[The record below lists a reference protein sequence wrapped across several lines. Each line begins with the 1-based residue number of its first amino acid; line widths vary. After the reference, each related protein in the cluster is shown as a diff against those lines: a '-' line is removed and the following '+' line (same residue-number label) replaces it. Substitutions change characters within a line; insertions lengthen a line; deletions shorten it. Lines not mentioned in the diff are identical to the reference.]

1 MKYFVVFLLALF
13 SVSLA
18 AQEGDYTKISG
29 TVVNEAN
36 LLPKK
41 DVNVINLNTVKG
53 TTTNGMGEFEIEAK
67 VNDTLHFSYIGFQ
80 SIKIRVS
87 ADWIKN
93 KSGFKV
99 KLTEKAF
106 ALEEIFIPRYLLT
119 GYIEVDTK
127 LIALNDAHRYSI
139 SGLSY
144 GYESGGSSS
153 SQVKK
158 VLGALSNPAD
168 ALYNTFGKKGKEM
181 RKLREFKK
189 DETVRNVLASKYDRE
204 TVSALLGIDKKEIK
218 EILKGCNYSDTFI
231 ETANDLQIMDAIKG
245 CYEDYKLLKKNK

>member
-1 MKYFVVFLLALF
+1 MKYFVVFLFALF
-13 SVSLA
+13 SA
-18 AQEGDYTKISG
+18 IGFAQENGYTKISG
-29 TVVNEAN
+29 VVVNEAN
-36 LLPKK
+36 LLPKS

-67 VNDTLHFSYIGFQ
+67 VNDTLHFSFIGFQ

-93 KSGFKV
+93 KTGFKV

-106 ALEEIFIPRYLLT
+106 ALEEVFVPRYMLT
-119 GYIEVDTK
+119 GYLEVDTK
-127 LIALNDAHRYSI
+127 LIALNEAHRYSI
-139 SGLSY
+139 SGLPY
-144 GYESGGSSS
+144 GYESGGNT
-153 SQVKK
+153 QVGK

-168 ALYNTFGKKGKEM
+168 ALYNAFSKKGKEM

-204 TVSALLGIDKKEIK
+204 TVAAILGIDKKEIK
-218 EILKGCNYSDTFI
+218 EILKGCNYSDAFI
-231 ETANDLQIMDAIKG
+231 DTANDLQIMDAIKG
-245 CYEDYKLLKKNK
+245 CYEDYKLLKKKN

>member
-1 MKYFVVFLLALF
+1 MKYFVVFLLTLF
-13 SVSLA
+13 SISLA
-18 AQEGDYTKISG
+18 AQEADYTKISG

>member
-1 MKYFVVFLLALF
+1 MKYFVVFLFALF
-13 SVSLA
+13 SVTA
-18 AQEGDYTKISG
+18 IAQEKGYTKISG
-29 TVVNEAN
+29 VVVNESN
-36 LLPKK
+36 LLPKA

-87 ADWIKN
+87 SDWVKN
-93 KSGFKV
+93 KTGFKV

-106 ALEEIFIPRYLLT
+106 AIEEVFIPRYMLT
-119 GYIEVDTK
+119 GYLEVDTK
-127 LIALNDAHRYSI
+127 LIALNEAHRYSI
-139 SGLSY
+139 SGLPY
-144 GYESGGSSS
+144 GYESGGNSS

-168 ALYNTFGKKGKEM
+168 ALYNAFGKKGKEM

-204 TVSALLGIDKKEIK
+204 TVSALLGIDKKDIK
-218 EILKGCNYSDTFI
+218 DILKGCSYSDTFI

>member
-1 MKYFVVFLLALF
+1 MKYFVVFLFALF
-13 SVSLA
+13 SLSA
-18 AQEGDYTKISG
+18 FAQEDVYTKISG
-29 TVVNEAN
+29 VVVNEAN

-67 VNDTLHFSYIGFQ
+67 VNDTLHFSFIGFQ

-87 ADWIKN
+87 ADWVKN
-93 KSGFKV
+93 KKGFKV

-106 ALEEIFIPRYLLT
+106 ALEEVFIPRYLLT
-119 GYIEVDTK
+119 GYLEVDTK
-127 LIALNDAHRYSI
+127 LIALNEAQRYSI
-139 SGLSY
+139 SGLPY

-153 SQVKK
+153 SQVGK
-158 VLGALSNPAD
+158 VLGAISNPAD
-168 ALYNTFGKKGKEM
+168 ALYNVFGKKPKEM
-181 RKLREFKK
+181 KKLREFKK

-204 TVSALLGIDKKEIK
+204 TVAALLGIDKKEIK
-218 EILKGCNYSDTFI
+218 DILKGCNYSDAFI

-245 CYEDYKLLKKNK
+245 CYEDYKLLKKSK